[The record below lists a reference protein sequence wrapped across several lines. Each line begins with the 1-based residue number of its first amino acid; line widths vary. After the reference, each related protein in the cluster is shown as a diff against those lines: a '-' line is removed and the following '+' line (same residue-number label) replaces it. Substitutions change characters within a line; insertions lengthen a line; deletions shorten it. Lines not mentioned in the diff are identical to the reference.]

1 MKFLGF
7 VLVTAGFLAGAYY
20 LTGAQGD
27 VLGVGFA
34 VCFVV
39 AVLGVVI
46 LRVGTR
52 KQKAAVEKVTAEVK
66 TVERCLLRLAEGVGD
81 LEREKDTIYVYELPG
96 EIDQRFNKDLERF
109 VDARESIAVAYGLP
123 AYAGVMS
130 HFAAGERYLNRVWSC
145 SVDGYIDEAH
155 TYLGR
160 ARDQFVEG
168 HTKLKKL
175 LGDRPL
181 EGAV

>member
-1 MKFLGF
+1 MKLLGF
-7 VLVTAGFLAGAYY
+7 LLVAVGFLAGSYY
-20 LTGAQGD
+20 LTGASGV
-27 VLGVGFA
+27 VLGVRFA

-46 LRVGTR
+46 LRVATR
-52 KQKAAVEKVTAEVK
+52 KQKSAVEKVTAEVK
-66 TVERCLLRLAEGVGD
+66 TVEQCLMRLAEGVGG
-81 LEREKDTIYVYELPG
+81 LEREKDTIHVYELSG
-96 EIDQRFNKDLERF
+96 EIDRRFNLDLERF
-109 VDARESIAVAYGLP
+109 VDARESIAIAYGLP

-155 TYLGR
+155 AYLGH

-168 HTKLKKL
+168 HIQLSKL
-175 LGDRPL
+175 L
-181 EGAV
+181 

>member
-1 MKFLGF
+1 MKLLGF
-7 VLVTAGFLAGAYY
+7 LLVALGFLAGAYY
-20 LTGAQGD
+20 LTGAGGD
-27 VLGVGFA
+27 VLGFGFA

-46 LRVGTR
+46 LRVVTR
-52 KQKAAVEKVTAEVK
+52 KQKSAVEKVTAEVK
-66 TVERCLLRLAEGVGD
+66 TVEKCLLRLADGVSD
-81 LEREKDTIYVYELPG
+81 LEREKDTINVYELSH
-96 EIDQRFNKDLERF
+96 EIDRRFNEDLERF

-155 TYLGR
+155 AYLGH
-160 ARDQFVEG
+160 ARDQFAEG
-168 HTKLKKL
+168 HNQLSKL
-175 LGDRPL
+175 L
-181 EGAV
+181 

>member
-1 MKFLGF
+1 MKLLGF
-7 VLVTAGFLAGAYY
+7 LLLTIGFLAGAYF
-20 LTGAQGD
+20 LTGAGGD
-27 VLGVGFA
+27 VLGLAFA
-34 VCFVV
+34 ICFVI
-39 AVLGVVI
+39 AGAGVVI
-46 LRVGTR
+46 LRVATR

-66 TVERCLLRLAEGVGD
+66 TVDECLSRLAQGVGA
-81 LEREKDTIYVYELPG
+81 LESEKDAIYVYDLPD
-96 EIDQRFNKDLERF
+96 EIDRRFHGDLQRF

-155 TYLGR
+155 TYLAR

-168 HTKLKKL
+168 HTILKKL
-175 LGDRPL
+175 L
-181 EGAV
+181 

>member
-1 MKFLGF
+1 MKLLGF
-7 VLVTAGFLAGAYY
+7 LLVTIGFLAGAYF
-20 LTGAQGD
+20 LTGARGD

-34 VCFVV
+34 VCFVT

-46 LRVGTR
+46 LRVATR

-66 TVERCLLRLAEGVGD
+66 TVDECLLRLAEGVGD
-81 LEREKDTIYVYELPG
+81 LEREKDAIYVYDLSQ
-96 EIDQRFNKDLERF
+96 EIDRRFHDDLQRF

-155 TYLGR
+155 TYLAR
-160 ARDQFVEG
+160 ARDQFIEG
-168 HTKLKKL
+168 HTRLKKL
-175 LGDRPL
+175 L
-181 EGAV
+181 